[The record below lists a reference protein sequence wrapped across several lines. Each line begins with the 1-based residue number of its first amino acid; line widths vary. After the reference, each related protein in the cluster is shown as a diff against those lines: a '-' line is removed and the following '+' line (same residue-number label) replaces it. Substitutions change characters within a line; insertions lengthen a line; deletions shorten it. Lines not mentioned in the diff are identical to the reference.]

1 MFSFRII
8 IFTYRWLEDLFQY
21 CGYTFFRKFCTFKNE
36 AVCGPVATTPAPI
49 TTPSPDQA
57 KKCNAAECK
66 VGNVV
71 ITTPSPDQARKC
83 NAAECKVGNVVIT
96 TPSPDQAK
104 KCNAAECT
112 VGNVVITTV
121 SFFLRLYINILK
133 YYTVSP
139 APTPPA
145 IWR

>member
-1 MFSFRII
+1 MH
-8 IFTYRWLEDLFQY
+8 
-21 CGYTFFRKFCTFKNE
+21 GRKCRHYH
-36 AVCGPVATTPAPI
+36 PLPA
-49 TTPSPDQA
+49 PDQA

-71 ITTPSPDQARKC
+71 ITTPSPA
-83 NAAECKVGNVVIT
+83 
-96 TPSPDQAK
+96 QAK

-121 SFFLRLYINILK
+121 SFFLRLYITILK

-139 APTPPA
+139 DGDLKYATLSTQSVTD
-145 IWR
+145 IKNVKHKF